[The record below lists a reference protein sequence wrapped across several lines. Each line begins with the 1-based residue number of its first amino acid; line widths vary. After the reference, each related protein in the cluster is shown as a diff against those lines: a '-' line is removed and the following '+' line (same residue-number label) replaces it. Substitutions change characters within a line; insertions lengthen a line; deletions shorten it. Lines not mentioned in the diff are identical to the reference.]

1 VALMPNALAALY
13 SYGDGLKRKMNRLIS
28 DPAGTIDL
36 GARRFNED
44 QNALQNLFANAFPMG
59 GDKTV
64 LNSPQQV
71 AQFQGE
77 ATDKAL
83 ETYGGLM
90 GATVWHGSP
99 HTFNKFDSGKIGTG
113 EGAQA
118 YGHGLY
124 LAESPKVADAYRTQL
139 ATNVEVGGK
148 PFYNGYSGKKVGA
161 TGLGEVD
168 DYLMATLGDTNQA
181 RKMLLSDARSM
192 RKDNPAAAKEYQQV
206 MADLRQVRSTVKATN
221 DGSLYKVDLPDEH
234 IAKMLDWDKPL
245 SQQAPGVQAAVKQVV
260 PPFDANM
267 ANAITQKIEDASMLA
282 RTAADPATRK
292 AAAQEHAR
300 LVNSLRTRQPEVEG
314 KSLMSYLGSPVQASQ
329 RLREAGI
336 PGVRYLDGGSRG
348 AGGGTSNYVV
358 FPGNE
363 NLLQILERNG
373 QAIK

>member
-13 SYGDGLKRKMNRLIS
+13 SYGDGLKRKMSRLIS
-28 DPAGTIDL
+28 DPAGTVDL

-71 AQFQGE
+71 AKFQGE

-99 HTFNKFDSGKIGTG
+99 YKFNKFDSSKIGTG
-113 EGAQA
+113 EGKQQQGMGA
-118 YGHGLY
+118 Y
-124 LAESPKVADAYRTQL
+124 LAESPLVGQKYADKESWKR
-139 ATNVEVGGK
+139 GMDS
-148 PFYNGYSGKKVGA
+148 GY
-161 TGLGEVD
+161 
-168 DYLMATLGDTNQA
+168 
-181 RKMLLSDARSM
+181 
-192 RKDNPAAAKEYQQV
+192 
-206 MADLRQVRSTVKATN
+206 
-221 DGSLYKVDLPDEH
+221 LYKVEIPDGLASSMANHDAVLADQPKSVLNAVLPMLGDAEKKALRDYH
-234 IAKMLDWDKPL
+234 GWDDPLKAPFAAVMDAMEIAK
-245 SQQAPGVQAAVKQVV
+245 G
-260 PPFDANM
+260 N
-267 ANAITQKIEDASMLA
+267 N
-282 RTAADPATRK
+282 RTATSEALRK
-292 AAAQEHAR
+292 
-300 LVNSLRTRQPEVEG
+300 S
-314 KSLMSYLGSPVQASQ
+314 
-329 RLREAGI
+329 GI
-336 PGVRYLDGGSRG
+336 PGIRYLDGGSRG

>member
-44 QNALQNLFANAFPMG
+44 QNALQNLFANAYPMG

-77 ATDKAL
+77 ATDKAM

-99 HTFNKFDSGKIGTG
+99 HKFNKFDSSKIGTG

-124 LAESPKVADAYRTQL
+124 LADAPDVARTYSADRAYVGASMAGKPLPINYNDPAFIAQKTMDELGDAVKAKAHLEMVQRTAGKYQPPETKVAVQGAIDMIS
-139 ATNVEVGGK
+139 
-148 PFYNGYSGKKVGA
+148 SGKVG
-161 TGLGEVD
+161 TKG
-168 DYLMATLGDTNQA
+168 N
-181 RKMLLSDARSM
+181 
-192 RKDNPAAAKEYQQV
+192 
-206 MADLRQVRSTVKATN
+206 
-221 DGSLYKVDLPDEH
+221 LYKVDLPDEH
-234 IAKMLDWDKPL
+234 IAKMLDLEKSL
-245 SQQAPGVQAAVKQVV
+245 SQQHPDVQKAFAEHGMGGSSAWDEITGLNMYQQLGRRSGQANESQAA
-260 PPFDANM
+260 AGLL
-267 ANAITQKIEDASMLA
+267 QKS
-282 RTAADPATRK
+282 
-292 AAAQEHAR
+292 
-300 LVNSLRTRQPEVEG
+300 
-314 KSLMSYLGSPVQASQ
+314 
-329 RLREAGI
+329 GI
-336 PGVRYLDGGSRG
+336 PGIRYLDGGSRG

>member
-1 VALMPNALAALY
+1 MPNALAALY

-71 AQFQGE
+71 AKFQGE

-99 HTFNKFDSGKIGTG
+99 HKFSKFDSGKIGTG

-124 LAESPKVADAYRTQL
+124 LADAPDVARTYSADRAYVGAYMAGKPLPINYNDPAFIAQKTMDELGDAVKAKAHLEMVQRTAGKYQPPETKVAVQGAIDMIS
-139 ATNVEVGGK
+139 
-148 PFYNGYSGKKVGA
+148 SGKVG
-161 TGLGEVD
+161 T
-168 DYLMATLGDTNQA
+168 
-181 RKMLLSDARSM
+181 K
-192 RKDNPAAAKEYQQV
+192 
-206 MADLRQVRSTVKATN
+206 
-221 DGSLYKVDLPDEH
+221 GSLYKVDLPDEH

-245 SQQAPGVQAAVKQVV
+245 SQQAPMTQQRIYDSMLDAG
-260 PPFDANM
+260 FDK
-267 ANAITQKIEDASMLA
+267 AITNHILNNKTGRELMNELGGRLA
-282 RTAADPATRK
+282 VRNP
-292 AAAQEHAR
+292 
-300 LVNSLRTRQPEVEG
+300 SP
-314 KSLMSYLGSPVQASQ
+314 MSGSAQAS
-329 RLREAGI
+329 EFVKKAGI
-336 PGVRYLDGGSRG
+336 PGIRYLDEGSRA
-348 AGGGTSNYVV
+348 AGTGTSNYVV

>member
-1 VALMPNALAALY
+1 MPNALAALY

-99 HTFNKFDSGKIGTG
+99 HKFSKFDGGKIGTG

-118 YGHGLY
+118 YGHGIY
-124 LAESPKVADAYRTQL
+124 TAEDRGIADVYRRKLTGVDGAPVAHPDQSLQVKIGRLEDQIRQLQQSGDASAPAMIKAYQSRIAEL
-139 ATNVEVGGK
+139 DGG
-148 PFYNGYSGKKVGA
+148 
-161 TGLGEVD
+161 
-168 DYLMATLGDTNQA
+168 
-181 RKMLLSDARSM
+181 
-192 RKDNPAAAKEYQQV
+192 
-206 MADLRQVRSTVKATN
+206 
-221 DGSLYKVDLPDEH
+221 GSLYKVDLPDEH

-245 SQQAPGVQAAVKQVV
+245 SQQPRNV
-260 PPFDANM
+260 
-267 ANAITQKIEDASMLA
+267 
-282 RTAADPATRK
+282 RK
-292 AAAQEHAR
+292 ALGPNVVQRDGGWYVDSGPNKSTWRFSSKNEALSEMRQARMSRDRTGNALHDSVKTGADAETAQT
-300 LVNSLRTRQPEVEG
+300 LRN
-314 KSLMSYLGSPVQASQ
+314 L
-329 RLREAGI
+329 GI
-336 PGVRYLDGGSRG
+336 PGIRYLDGGSRG
-348 AGGGTSNYVV
+348 AGGGTSNYVM

-363 NLLQILERNG
+363 GLLQILERNG

>member
-77 ATDKAL
+77 ATDKAM
-83 ETYGGLM
+83 EMYGGLM

-99 HTFNKFDSGKIGTG
+99 HKFDKFDSKKIGTG

-124 LAESPKVADAYRTQL
+124 LAEAPEVSKQYMTGGGAFQKAVTTPNVMIDGKWAQSMPRSSMESQAATVFSNDMFGKTIPEKVAKLRAANL
-139 ATNVEVGGK
+139 GNVADYMEANASK
-148 PFYNGYSGKKVGA
+148 FSLSNGH
-161 TGLGEVD
+161 
-168 DYLMATLGDTNQA
+168 M
-181 RKMLLSDARSM
+181 
-192 RKDNPAAAKEYQQV
+192 
-206 MADLRQVRSTVKATN
+206 
-221 DGSLYKVDLPDEH
+221 YKVDLPDEH